1 MTKPAAA
8 EQKTHHALV
17 RKLRRSAPYWIAL
30 ILFLIGINYA
40 VGSLLTLFPDPL
52 NNSDIMMSRLMILS
66 LLLLYAILLAIPFMP
81 GMEVGVSLLVA
92 HGAMAAPLVYGATFL
107 GLGMSYFLG
116 ALFAERLPCGFLEKL
131 GLNRTCAFI
140 DEMKVLNREQRLQR
154 MQQSLPRWAGKWLL
168 GHRYILL
175 ALVLNLPGNGIIGGG
190 GGIMM
195 MAGMSRL
202 FSFPAVAATVAL
214 ATAPVPIAVWFLGPG
229 ILHR

>member
-1 MTKPAAA
+1 LTKPATA
-8 EQKTHHALV
+8 ERKIHHSLA
-17 RKLRRSAPYWIAL
+17 RKLRRSAPYWIGLLLVIVAVNFAL
-30 ILFLIGINYA
+30 
-40 VGSLLTLFPDPL
+40 GSVLRLFPDPL
-52 NNSDIMMSRLMILS
+52 NNPDIMMSGLMIFS

-81 GMEVGVSLLVA
+81 GMEIGVSLLIA

-131 GLNRTCAFI
+131 GLNRACAFI
-140 DEMKVLNREQRLQR
+140 DEIKALNREQRLQR

-175 ALVLNLPGNGIIGGG
+175 ALMLNLPGNSIIGGG

-202 FSFPAVAATVAL
+202 FSFPAVAAIVAL

-229 ILHR
+229 ILH

>member
-1 MTKPAAA
+1 MTKSAPA
-8 EQKTHHALV
+8 EEKTFRRATRRLY
-17 RKLRRSAPYWIAL
+17 RSAPYWGTL

-52 NNSDIMMSRLMILS
+52 NDSDIMMSWLMIFA

-81 GMEVGVSLLVA
+81 GMEIGVSLLVA

-107 GLGMSYFLG
+107 GLGLSYFLG
-116 ALFAERLPCGFLEKL
+116 ALFAERLPCGFLERL
-131 GLNRTCAFI
+131 GLIRACAFI
-140 DEMKVLNREQRLQR
+140 DEIRTLNREQRLQR
-154 MQQSLPRWAGKWLL
+154 MQESLPQWAGKWLL
-168 GHRYILL
+168 GHRYLLL

-202 FSFPAVAATVAL
+202 FSFPMVAITVAL